1 MTDTKSNLKILGAV
15 LLGGLAAAGITLLV
29 APQSGRQTRHKIQE
43 NLLEAGQ
50 RARMALDDTRSQVKD
65 KARQWAS
72 GANQEISQT
81 SKEIW
86 HKGSQF
92 VKRNGSLVE
101 DRAEKV
107 LERL

>member
-1 MTDTKSNLKILGAV
+1 
-15 LLGGLAAAGITLLV
+15 
-29 APQSGRQTRHKIQE
+29 
-43 NLLEAGQ
+43 
-50 RARMALDDTRSQVKD
+50 MALEDTRSQVTD

-81 SKEIW
+81 GKEIW

-107 LERL
+107 LGSM

>member
-1 MTDTKSNLKILGAV
+1 VRVTHPNLKITGGF
-15 LLGGLAAAGITLLV
+15 LLGGLVATVITLLM

-43 NLLEAGQ
+43 NLLDAGQ

-72 GANQEISQT
+72 GANQEIGQIG
-81 SKEIW
+81 KKIW

>member
-1 MTDTKSNLKILGAV
+1 MGNTKSNLRLMGGV
-15 LLGGLAAAGITLLV
+15 LLGGLLAAGVTLLM
-29 APQSGRQTRHKIQE
+29 APRSGEQTRRKIQE
-43 NLLEAGQ
+43 DLLEAGQ

-65 KARQWAS
+65 KARLWAS
-72 GANQEISQT
+72 GANQEINRT
-81 SKEIW
+81 GNEIW

-92 VKRNGSLVE
+92 IKRNGSLVE

>member
-1 MTDTKSNLKILGAV
+1 MW
-15 LLGGLAAAGITLLV
+15 
-29 APQSGRQTRHKIQE
+29 HKIQE

-50 RARMALDDTRSQVKD
+50 RARMAPDDTRSQVKD
-65 KARQWAS
+65 QARLRAS

-81 SKEIW
+81 GKEFW

-92 VKRNGSLVE
+92 IKRNGSLVD